1 MLDPAIGNWDFFAD
15 HVTQQELACAGE
27 AILRSDG
34 LAPVIYNRLTCVL
47 GDMIWDVAGRPGAR
61 LHDVSSKVRAFGYQS
76 LADAM
81 RLNPDV
87 STGTRA
93 GWMALA
99 SAPARG
105 CRPVC
110 GRYVGHHKVHPPL
123 ADHKP

>member
-1 MLDPAIGNWDFFAD
+1 MSLPAPAKQF
-15 HVTQQELACAGE
+15 
-27 AILRSDG
+27 LRSDG

-87 STGTRA
+87 SKDTRP
-93 GWMALA
+93 G
-99 SAPARG
+99 
-105 CRPVC
+105 
-110 GRYVGHHKVHPPL
+110 
-123 ADHKP
+123 